1 MSNAFIDY
9 KVYCYVLAFLRN
21 HTGSIYDEDFFLPL
35 TTRITVQAIE
45 RSIGGNF
52 TKAELTKL
60 ETVKRSRSRLNWDEE
75 PNAIL
80 TSIWNA
86 PGMRRRMLAAI
97 EEMCQSK
104 LEVLKASQFKRDKF
118 KQRLDEL
125 QSTLGLSDC
134 ECDLLLLSF
143 SLQNRFMG
151 SSDRFARQSSIAN
164 KIDFLAKCLDK
175 HTMELKQAMEASQ
188 KLRRYGCVGEDLEFN
203 SDLDGFLSG
212 VGTDPLS
219 SQYYQRNK
227 EKTLPWSFYGTLA
240 EKHGEM
246 LKTLISAR
254 DPKRGLN
261 ILLYGAPGTGKTSF
275 AHSLADELSL
285 TCYDIVQST

>member
-1 MSNAFIDY
+1 MSSYRGVSNAFIDY

-60 ETVKRSRSRLNWDEE
+60 EKVKRSRSRLNWDEE
-75 PNAIL
+75 PSAIL

-86 PGMRRRMLAAI
+86 PGMRRRLLATI

-143 SLQNRFMG
+143 FLQNRF
-151 SSDRFARQSSIAN
+151 
-164 KIDFLAKCLDK
+164 
-175 HTMELKQAMEASQ
+175 EAMEYFFSHSN
-188 KLRRYGCVGEDLEFN
+188 G
-203 SDLDGFLSG
+203 LS
-212 VGTDPLS
+212 
-219 SQYYQRNK
+219 K
-227 EKTLPWSFYGTLA
+227 
-240 EKHGEM
+240 
-246 LKTLISAR
+246 
-254 DPKRGLN
+254 
-261 ILLYGAPGTGKTSF
+261 
-275 AHSLADELSL
+275 
-285 TCYDIVQST
+285 